1 MNLWNTFSPNSIKSG
16 REGADSNC
24 LCGLGIIAAD
34 EFAPNKACQECV
46 GKEF

>member
-1 MNLWNTFSPNSIKSG
+1 MNLWNTFSKNSMKSG

-24 LCGLGIIAAD
+24 PYVLGIIAAD
-34 EFAPNKACQECV
+34 ELAPNKACQQGV